1 LLTYGKE
8 QAQPETWQH
17 CQEPEK
23 PRGQQMNKTSEK
35 IVTIIFYFWST
46 YSEVCF
52 NLTWKSQMMIL

>member
-35 IVTIIFYFWST
+35 KVTIIFYFWRLMT
-46 YSEVCF
+46 LKF
-52 NLTWKSQMMIL
+52 ILFLC